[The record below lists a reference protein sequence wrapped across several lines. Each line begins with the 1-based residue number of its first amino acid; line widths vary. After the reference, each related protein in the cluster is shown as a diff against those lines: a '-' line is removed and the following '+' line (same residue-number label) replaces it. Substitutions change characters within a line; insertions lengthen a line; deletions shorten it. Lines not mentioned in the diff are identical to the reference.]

1 MHKYNIS
8 LAWLT
13 FDVYFQHASD
23 FLTRSF
29 SLLLKAS
36 IPSGCKGHVVCRTTC
51 VLSRCP
57 YFYFRANRPP
67 LPPICPRK
75 HTMHQRF
82 ARSTGTQTHPSYAC
96 IYTCTCRSVQAVCPR
111 MGAKYP
117 AHPPTI
123 QHSCK
128 CIRCPDQTTGSHMQ
142 HTNGNECVS
151 LGICLQARVCM

>member
-1 MHKYNIS
+1 MPN
-8 LAWLT
+8 
-13 FDVYFQHASD
+13 DV
-23 FLTRSF
+23 L
-29 SLLLKAS
+29 
-36 IPSGCKGHVVCRTTC
+36 VW
-51 VLSRCP
+51 SRCP

-128 CIRCPDQTTGSHMQ
+128 CIRCPDQTTVLNMQ

-151 LGICLQARVCM
+151 LGICLQARVCMYVIVCIVYTRVPGDSSASFIRG